1 MRGTVWAAANQLG
14 VVAGTPAEL
23 RSALLSGAAPRR
35 ARLVLP
41 GADPAAVAEL
51 AAVLGEFGQSPVR
64 IDTAPDAG
72 EAGAVDPA
80 DAASVCAGD
89 PQRVTAAYESGDDDH
104 EGLRTAWLRA
114 GQALVREQ
122 EPGARALL
130 LLAALPPGAHPGTR
144 AALARLAQ
152 AEPWTVDAVRE
163 DVAPVVAATVHAGRL
178 LVADRGGTVHGLDA
192 ARPVTVATGSRI
204 RAVAAMPDTTLL
216 LLDERGRLRAHGPG
230 SALTEAVASTLAAHP
245 GTALAAAAGAVAVG
259 DRAGSVHLFG
269 PAGLHQE
276 ASHRGRVTALAA
288 AGREEP
294 PLVVSGGADGV
305 VRRWRPGRRRGP
317 RTVAERPHP
326 VVAVHTADT
335 PGGPAVAMA
344 WADGLV
350 RLHRPGRGRAPLSF
364 RPGPA
369 VRALALTPDGA
380 LAVGTDETLVVLRP
394 R

>member
-1 MRGTVWAAANQLG
+1 
-14 VVAGTPAEL
+14 
-23 RSALLSGAAPRR
+23 
-35 ARLVLP
+35 
-41 GADPAAVAEL
+41 
-51 AAVLGEFGQSPVR
+51 
-64 IDTAPDAG
+64 
-72 EAGAVDPA
+72 
-80 DAASVCAGD
+80 
-89 PQRVTAAYESGDDDH
+89 
-104 EGLRTAWLRA
+104 
-114 GQALVREQ
+114 
-122 EPGARALL
+122 
-130 LLAALPPGAHPGTR
+130 
-144 AALARLAQ
+144 
-152 AEPWTVDAVRE
+152 
-163 DVAPVVAATVHAGRL
+163 
-178 LVADRGGTVHGLDA
+178 
-192 ARPVTVATGSRI
+192 
-204 RAVAAMPDTTLL
+204 MPDTTLL

-294 PLVVSGGADGV
+294 PLVVSGGADGA